1 MLIHEN
7 IEAVLYFFTEF
18 DGGFGVLLLIDYGLA
33 ALLEDDGGDAVA
45 EEDVHWG
52 YRVCKYDV
60 KL

>member
-45 EEDVHWG
+45 EEDVHW
-52 YRVCKYDV
+52 
-60 KL
+60 L